1 MTDNLTIISD
11 CSEGTVTS
19 DSNLIIFS
27 NRASNPEIK
36 QFMEEHK
43 FGKNY
48 SLLQTYYFEQVVDM
62 LKLTEFVHHP
72 FTPVAWQEVFD
83 RGFRVSE

>member
-1 MTDNLTIISD
+1 
-11 CSEGTVTS
+11 
-19 DSNLIIFS
+19 
-27 NRASNPEIK
+27 
-36 QFMEEHK
+36 MEEHK